1 MTSSAKPDRAPTLI
15 LVHGAFHH
23 ASTWRLVTDYLPGVT
38 IQTVQ
43 LPSSASVPV
52 GQLGDMYADAQA
64 IRSAA
69 EAAKGPVVVCAHSY
83 GAVPTSEGV
92 VGLDAVKRL
101 VFLNS
106 FLLEPGASMLYN
118 RGGTYPPHWD
128 VRESEGY
135 ILMRNAEDVFY
146 NDLPA
151 DLARAAAADL
161 GPQSLKAMQQPLT
174 RAAWQHIPNT
184 YVIGEQDHGLPSAM
198 RELFASRAQ
207 NVRRMPTS
215 HSPFL
220 SQPAETAKLLR
231 EELDIATE
239 S

>member
-1 MTSSAKPDRAPTLI
+1 MTSTPTLI

-23 ASTWRLVTDYLPGVT
+23 PSMWKLMTGYLPGVT
-38 IQTVQ
+38 VQTVQ
-43 LPSSASVPV
+43 LPSSALVPA

-64 IRSAA
+64 VRAA
-69 EAAKGPVVVCAHSY
+69 VEAADGTVVVCAHSY

-92 VGLDAVKRL
+92 LGLDTVKRL
-101 VFLNS
+101 VFLNA
-106 FLLEPGASMLYN
+106 FLLEPGASMLDN

-128 VRESEGY
+128 VHENEGY

-151 DLARAAAADL
+151 DLASAAAADL
-161 GPQSLKAMQQPLT
+161 SPQSLKSMQQPLT

-184 YVIGEQDHGLPSAM
+184 YVTGELDHGLPPAM

-207 NVRRMPTS
+207 KVRRMPTS

-220 SQPAETAKLLR
+220 SQPAETAQLLR
-231 EELDIATE
+231 EELDMATE
-239 S
+239 R